1 MLRVSVGELK
11 LKVESATR
19 ELQARFEAQGMGS
32 MAREI
37 LEDTYGGTS
46 IFLQGASGDT
56 GPMISYSADPAV
68 SSQC

>member
-1 MLRVSVGELK
+1 MIEICLNDL
-11 LKVESATR
+11 TR
-19 ELQARFEAQGMGS
+19 FWQE
-32 MAREI
+32 
-37 LEDTYGGTS
+37 TYGGTS

>member
-1 MLRVSVGELK
+1 MHISPDYIG
-11 LKVESATR
+11 A
-19 ELQARFEAQGMGS
+19 
-32 MAREI
+32 AREI